1 MAIEII
7 GGMISFLL
15 TLILTAWVCDC
26 KQYPFGFCWQSPLNK
41 PSSFGGIRNHRLS
54 SSSLNPTLKQDWS
67 MPGHTMP
74 KSHQGIL
81 YTRYS
86 SPPQKPIDR
95 PTKPGQRPIFFFVI
109 IRRQHPFFFQ
119 GEQKKRTQSGCLATV
134 FLKIKIGGNI
144 YIRKRNKAQQE
155 VIIKRCAMYMISGS
169 SDVPSLRPSTPLSGL
184 TPRIVLCEEI
194 GRNGREEVSVITRE
208 EDGVVIGR
216 RLIVFDA
223 IGERI
228 EDKSVAWGDGD

>member
-7 GGMISFLL
+7 GGIISFLL

-41 PSSFGGIRNHRLS
+41 PSSFGGIRNHCLS
-54 SSSLNPTLKQDWS
+54 PSFFNSTLKQDWS

-81 YTRYS
+81 YTRFP
-86 SPPQKPIDR
+86 SPPQKLIDR
-95 PTKPGQRPIFFFVI
+95 PTKPGQRPIFFSL
-109 IRRQHPFFFQ
+109 
-119 GEQKKRTQSGCLATV
+119 KKRTQSGCLATV

-155 VIIKRCAMYMISGS
+155 VIIKRCAMYVISGS

-184 TPRIVLCEEI
+184 TPRIGLCEEI

>member
-41 PSSFGGIRNHRLS
+41 PSSLGGIRNHRLS
-54 SSSLNPTLKQDWS
+54 SSFFNPTLKQDWS

-81 YTRYS
+81 YTRFP
-86 SPPQKPIDR
+86 SPPQNQQIAPPNQVSDL
-95 PTKPGQRPIFFFVI
+95 FFSLLSSVVS
-109 IRRQHPFFFQ
+109 IRFFFQ
-119 GEQKKRTQSGCLATV
+119 EGQKKRTQSGCLATV

-144 YIRKRNKAQQE
+144 YIQKRNKAQQE

-194 GRNGREEVSVITRE
+194 GRNGREEVGVITRE

>member
-7 GGMISFLL
+7 GSIIGFTL
-15 TLILTAWVCDC
+15 TFMLTAWLCNC

-54 SSSLNPTLKQDWS
+54 SPSLNPTLKQDWS

-81 YTRYS
+81 YTRFP
-86 SPPQKPIDR
+86 SPPPKTNRSPHKTR
-95 PTKPGQRPIFFFVI
+95 SATYFFLCC
-109 IRRQHPFFFQ
+109 HPSSASVFQ

-155 VIIKRCAMYMISGS
+155 VIIKRCAMYVISGS

-194 GRNGREEVSVITRE
+194 GRDGREDVSVITRE

-228 EDKSVAWGDGD
+228 EDKSVAWGDED

>member
-41 PSSFGGIRNHRLS
+41 PSSLGGIRNHRLS
-54 SSSLNPTLKQDWS
+54 SSFFNPTLKQDWS

-86 SPPQKPIDR
+86 SPPQNQQIAPQNQVSDL
-95 PTKPGQRPIFFFVI
+95 FLFLCC
-109 IRRQHPFFFQ
+109 HPSSASVFSSK
-119 GEQKKRTQSGCLATV
+119 ESKKKRTQSGCLATV

-144 YIRKRNKAQQE
+144 YTEKKQ
-155 VIIKRCAMYMISGS
+155 G
-169 SDVPSLRPSTPLSGL
+169 
-184 TPRIVLCEEI
+184 
-194 GRNGREEVSVITRE
+194 
-208 EDGVVIGR
+208 
-216 RLIVFDA
+216 A
-223 IGERI
+223 IG
-228 EDKSVAWGDGD
+228 GDNKKDARCI